1 MQSSNQLSA
10 GNSPEV
16 NAVLVYPAVSY
27 GYL

>member
-10 GNSPEV
+10 ANSLEV